1 MTGRQPQAA
10 AVAEAAPAERYFTT
24 LQAAFAEAAHRTRPL
39 EYTLGVG
46 PASVRLAFAGDE
58 LTRSVLP
65 ALAHTSPGG
74 PDEPSGT
81 VCVWDS
87 ASTGLPVPSF
97 TWRPRHIGHQGQIE
111 GYNDRRF
118 RTIYHGDIF
127 APDGGFNALSMFD
140 AAQRTAIFWVASSG
154 HVHWWERAEPLR
166 TLFHW
171 VLNADDR
178 YLAHAAAVGDDEGVV
193 LLAGRG
199 GMGKTTTTIAC
210 LRDGMR
216 FVGDNYV
223 LLSLRDGPVAH
234 GLYSNAKLRPGTLEL
249 MPDLADAVNTLDV
262 KEDGEKYIVDV
273 KRWRPQQVVSGLPVR
288 ALVVPHVQG
297 HGETRMVPAS
307 PIEGLLAL
315 APTTVVQLPENGGV
329 LGPMGRLVRQLPTFK
344 LELGG
349 DVADGPAA
357 IRALLRG

>member
-1 MTGRQPQAA
+1 MAVSEPQLAA
-10 AVAEAAPAERYFTT
+10 AEGYFTT
-24 LQAAFAEAAHRTRPL
+24 LQAAFAEAQRRTRAL
-39 EYTLGVG
+39 EYTLSVG

-74 PDEPSGT
+74 PDEPTGT

-111 GYNDRRF
+111 GYNDERF

-127 APDGGFNALSMFD
+127 APDGGFNALSMYD

-171 VLNADDR
+171 VLNAEDR
-178 YLAHAAAVGDDEGVV
+178 YLAHAAAVGDDDGVV

-199 GMGKTTTTIAC
+199 GMGKTTTTLAC
-210 LRDGMR
+210 LRDGLR

-234 GLYSNAKLRPGTLEL
+234 GLYSNAKLRPGTLDL
-249 MPDLADAVNTLDV
+249 MPELADAVNTLDV
-262 KEDGEKYIVDV
+262 KEEGEKYIVDV
-273 KRWRPQQVVSGLPVR
+273 KRWRPEQVVSGLPVR
-288 ALVVPHVQG
+288 ALVVPHVRG
-297 HGETRMVPAS
+297 HGETRMVPTS

-329 LGPMGRLVRQLPTFK
+329 LGPMARLVRQLPTFT

-349 DVADGPAA
+349 EVADGPAA